1 MKIYNVKVVSPG
13 ETRLVQVQNSFEF
26 PSGGLL
32 VIFRDVFTKEVP
44 SKSWYCKKG
53 CGLDPCQD
61 FVDGFGLVYRGHSGK
76 VTHIDIHN
84 LGCYSDSAQI
94 S

>member
-44 SKSWYCKKG
+44 SKSWYCKKRVWVG
-53 CGLDPCQD
+53 PMSRFC
-61 FVDGFGLVYRGHSGK
+61 
-76 VTHIDIHN
+76 
-84 LGCYSDSAQI
+84 
-94 S
+94 